1 MNNLEVLA
9 TASDS
14 KWPHVTTLGVTLQE
28 KYRLDMPPTA
38 TNYRLTRDTLCPLS
52 AFAFSMTV
60 VKGSKTDL
68 KSLLGNILLPQF
80 NLMVQ
85 NKMGMCVGGVVTI
98 FMERL
103 DYKFCD

>member
-1 MNNLEVLA
+1 
-9 TASDS
+9 
-14 KWPHVTTLGVTLQE
+14 
-28 KYRLDMPPTA
+28 
-38 TNYRLTRDTLCPLS
+38 
-52 AFAFSMTV
+52 MTV

-98 FMERL
+98 FKEQMERL